1 MNLIHTILS
10 FVLALGIL
18 IFVHELGHY
27 LVARWCGVKVL
38 RFSVGFGKALVT
50 RRVGRDQTEWVIAAF
65 PLGGYVKMLDEREGE
80 VSREDLPRAF
90 NRQSVQKRFAIV
102 AAGPIANFLLA
113 IVLYWGLYIHGV
125 PGMKPVLGAVP
136 EGSVAAAA
144 GFREGETI
152 SRVGDTAVATW
163 SDARW
168 VLLKHAVGRSA
179 VDLEVRDETGRTAS
193 RRLDL
198 SGMDSGGLDGDF
210 IRELG
215 LTPFQPLVRPVIGRV
230 MGGAAAERAGLQTG
244 DEILAIDGRTLGRW
258 EDLVRAVSEA
268 PGRPLRVELRRGG
281 KILALEVTPDAK
293 GEPGKAVG
301 KIGVGP
307 QMDPAQ
313 LERLV
318 VQVRYGP
325 VQALGRAL
333 DKTWETSVFSLQVMW
348 KMITG
353 EVSWKN
359 VSGPITIADY
369 AGQSAQ
375 MGWIYYVVF
384 LASISISLGVLNLLP
399 IPLLDGG
406 HLMYYMV
413 ELARGSPLSE
423 KAMEIGQ
430 QVGIALLFTLMAFAI
445 YNDINRLLSG

>member
-1 MNLIHTILS
+1 MNLLHTILS

-18 IFVHELGHY
+18 IVIHELGHY
-27 LVARWCGVKVL
+27 AVARWCGVKVL
-38 RFSVGFGKALVT
+38 RFSVGFGKALLV
-50 RRVGRDQTEWVIAAF
+50 RRVGPDRTEWVIAAF
-65 PLGGYVKMLDEREGE
+65 PLGGYVKMLDEREAE
-80 VSREDLPRAF
+80 VPREDLPRAF
-90 NRQSVQKRFAIV
+90 NRQSVYKRFAIV

-113 IVLYWGLYIHGV
+113 VVLYWGLYVHGV
-125 PGMKPVLGAVP
+125 PGVRPVLGAVP
-136 EGSVAAAA
+136 EGSPAAAA
-144 GFREGETI
+144 GFREGETLARI
-152 SRVGDTAVATW
+152 GDTAVATW
-163 SDARW
+163 NDARW
-168 VLLKHAVGRSA
+168 VLLKHAVGRS
-179 VDLEVRDETGRTAS
+179 VVEVEVRDPAGHQAW

-198 SGMDSGGLDGDF
+198 SDMGSAELDSDF
-210 IRELG
+210 VRELG
-215 LTPFQPLVRPVIGRV
+215 LVPFQPLVRPVIGRV
-230 MGGAAAERAGLQTG
+230 VGGSAAERAGLQAG
-244 DEILAIDGRTLGRW
+244 DEILAIDGTTLARW
-258 EDLVRAVSEA
+258 DELVRTVRDA
-268 PGRPLRVELRRGG
+268 PGRPLSVELRRDGRT
-281 KILALEVTPDAK
+281 LALEVTPDAN
-293 GEPGKAVG
+293 GDPGKAVG
-301 KIGVGP
+301 RIGVAP
-307 QMDPAQ
+307 QVDPAQ
-313 LERLV
+313 AERLLVV
-318 VQVRYGP
+318 VQYAP
-325 VQALGRAL
+325 AEALGRAVA
-333 DKTWETSVFSLQVMW
+333 KTWETSLFSLQVLG

-375 MGWIYYVVF
+375 LGWVYYAVF

>member
-1 MNLIHTILS
+1 MNLIHTLLS

-38 RFSVGFGKALVT
+38 RFSVGFGKALVM
-50 RRVGRDQTEWVIAAF
+50 RRVGRDGTEWVIAAF

-80 VSREDLPRAF
+80 VARGDLPRAF

-102 AAGPIANFLLA
+102 AAGPLANFLLA
-113 IVLYWGLYIHGV
+113 ILLYWGLYIHGV
-125 PGMKPVLGAVP
+125 PGMKPVLGPVP
-136 EGSVAAAA
+136 EASAAAAA
-144 GFREGETI
+144 GFREGDTI

-179 VDLEVRDETGRTAS
+179 VEIEVQDETGRRLS
-193 RRLDL
+193 RRLEL
-198 SGMDSGGLDGDF
+198 SGLGSGELDGDF

-215 LTPFQPLVRPVIGRV
+215 LTVFQPLVRPVIGKV
-230 MGGAAAERAGLQTG
+230 MGGSAAERAGLQPG
-244 DEILAIDGRTLGRW
+244 DEILALDGNPVGRW
-258 EDLVRAVSEA
+258 EELVRAVREA
-268 PGRPLRVELRRGG
+268 PGRTLEVELRRGG
-281 KILALEVTPDAK
+281 KDMALEVTPDAS
-293 GEPGKAVG
+293 GAPGKAVG
-301 KIGVGP
+301 RIGVGP
-307 QMDPAQ
+307 EVDPAH
-313 LERLV
+313 LERLM